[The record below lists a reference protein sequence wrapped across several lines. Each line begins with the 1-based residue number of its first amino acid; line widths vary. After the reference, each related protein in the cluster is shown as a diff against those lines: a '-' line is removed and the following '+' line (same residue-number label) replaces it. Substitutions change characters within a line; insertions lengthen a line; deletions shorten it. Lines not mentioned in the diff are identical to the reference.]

1 MRFFVLPY
9 DSGHENVRM
18 GAGPLR
24 LAETLGVDAQRID
37 PPGTWRAEIGTT
49 FALYRELAKRVA
61 ETDDLPVVFSG
72 NCGAAVGVAAG
83 VGMNDLA
90 TLWFDAHGDYNT
102 PDTTDT
108 GYLDGMAM
116 AILTGRCWKSL
127 ALTIPGFT
135 PMPPQRAMHVGARDY
150 SPGEREALL
159 ADDVALIEPDALGNV
174 AFELNDID
182 AQRILIHLDVDVLDP
197 KHGRA
202 NQYACD
208 GGLSPDEVLHTIE
221 LARSRFPAAGLV
233 VASYDPSCDPE
244 GRVAAIVKRVVDSFC

>member
-1 MRFFVLPY
+1 MPRYFVVPY

-24 LAETLGVDAQRID
+24 LAHTLGVEAERVD

-61 ETDDLPVVFSG
+61 ASDELPIVFSG

-83 VGMNDLA
+83 VGINDLA
-90 TLWFDAHGDYNT
+90 ALWFDAHGDYNT

-135 PMPPQRAMHVGARDY
+135 PLPAQRTMHVGARDY
-150 SPGEREALL
+150 SPGERDALL
-159 ADDVALIEPDALGNV
+159 DDGVALIEPNTLGNV
-174 AFELNDID
+174 AFELNGIE
-182 AQRILIHLDVDVLDP
+182 AKRILVHLDVDVLDP
-197 KHGRA
+197 QFGRA

-208 GGLSPDEVLHTIE
+208 GGLTPEQILETIE
-221 LARSRFPAAGLV
+221 LARARFTVAGLV

-244 GRVAAIVKRVVDSFC
+244 GRVAAIVKRVADTF